1 MASSFLE
8 IVSRLF
14 GWVYTLCWS
23 LSFYPQPIVNF
34 RRKSTSGTTVDF
46 PAINILGFA
55 AYFISNVAFLYSPH
69 IRKEYALRHHGLT
82 PTVQPNDV
90 AFAAHATILSAITL
104 SQYFPAIW
112 GFDKTANRGSR
123 ISKGIVLIIIG
134 SAIVVGGASFIVSL
148 KHDDDP
154 KSGWA
159 WIDVVGTLSLRV
171 ISLTDPNLQI
181 YTVSYIKLFVT
192 LVKYFP
198 QLVTNYRNRSTKGW
212 SIAQILLDFAGGILS
227 LAQLGIDSYLQHDWS
242 GITGNP
248 VKLALG
254 NASIFFD
261 ILFMVQHYCLYTG
274 KQGKALYEDEEDPL
288 LGESRRP
295 ERTN

>member
-1 MASSFLE
+1 
-8 IVSRLF
+8 
-14 GWVYTLCWS
+14 
-23 LSFYPQPIVNF
+23 
-34 RRKSTSGTTVDF
+34 
-46 PAINILGFA
+46 
-55 AYFISNVAFLYSPH
+55 LYSPH

-90 AFAAHATILSAITL
+90 AFAAHATVLSAITL

-159 WIDVVGTLSLRV
+159 WIDV
-171 ISLTDPNLQI
+171 I

-227 LAQLGIDSYLQHDWS
+227 LGQLGIDSYLQHDWS

-274 KQGKALYEDEEDPL
+274 KQGRALYEDEEDPL
-288 LGESRRP
+288 LGESGRP